1 MWGVG
6 LELLLLYMGAF
17 PEQIRAFLGG
27 VLFK

>member
-17 PEQIRAFLGG
+17 PEQIRAFFW